1 MKRYGKAL
9 EPGEALFI
17 GVDLHKLTW
26 HVTVRTVDV
35 ELWSGSIPGR
45 WEALRLLLERY
56 RTCKIQLV
64 YEAGCFGFWL
74 HDLLLEYGVECIITP
89 PSLIPQ
95 ESGNRVKTD
104 RKDSRKLA
112 QLLAKGLLKRIF
124 VPSRQECYHRQ
135 VSRRRRM
142 LIGDR
147 VRVQNRIKAEL
158 RFYGIN
164 LKEPVGKW
172 TKGYVENLER
182 IRFPD
187 RFMQESYNRLLEQY
201 RFLTGQIEKQTALLN
216 ELSKQ
221 ELYRERVEIL
231 MSVPGMGTIA
241 AMELIL
247 ELQDVS
253 RFRRAEELAAYV
265 GLTPSQYSSAD
276 KVRMGRITKV
286 GKHSIRAILVQ
297 SAWQLIRKDKA
308 MREKYERIKIHSGG
322 KRAIVAVARTLL
334 LRLRRIWL
342 DATPYRLA
350 LSASN

>member
-1 MKRYGKAL
+1 
-9 EPGEALFI
+9 
-17 GVDLHKLTW
+17 
-26 HVTVRTVDV
+26 
-35 ELWSGSIPGR
+35 
-45 WEALRLLLERY
+45 
-56 RTCKIQLV
+56 
-64 YEAGCFGFWL
+64 
-74 HDLLLEYGVECIITP
+74 
-89 PSLIPQ
+89 
-95 ESGNRVKTD
+95 
-104 RKDSRKLA
+104 
-112 QLLAKGLLKRIF
+112 
-124 VPSRQECYHRQ
+124 
-135 VSRRRRM
+135 
-142 LIGDR
+142 
-147 VRVQNRIKAEL
+147 
-158 RFYGIN
+158 
-164 LKEPVGKW
+164 
-172 TKGYVENLER
+172 
-182 IRFPD
+182 
-187 RFMQESYNRLLEQY
+187 MQESYNRLLEQY

-308 MREKYERIKIHSGG
+308 LREKYERIKIHSGG

-342 DATPYRLA
+342 DG
-350 LSASN
+350 